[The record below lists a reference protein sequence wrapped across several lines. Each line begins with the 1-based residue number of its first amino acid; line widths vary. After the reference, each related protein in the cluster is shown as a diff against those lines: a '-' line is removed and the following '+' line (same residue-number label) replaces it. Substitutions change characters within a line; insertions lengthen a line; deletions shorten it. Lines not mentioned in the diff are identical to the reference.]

1 MKQKILS
8 LILVAV
14 FVALATLGCGKK
26 TSKTDSTPE
35 SDSPSI
41 DYTTEAELEA
51 VETTVSENGE
61 VFTVVKET
69 DENGEVVTD
78 ENGMD
83 VVITEPVTD
92 SDGNSVT
99 VADKETSKETS
110 KEETTASETKPVETT
125 KSETKPVETTA
136 SETKPVETTAEETKP
151 VPKPVTLSSISAS
164 VSGTYNVG
172 DTVPKS
178 NVTVTAKYSDG
189 SSKSV
194 SDWSANTLKLT
205 GTSNTLTISYG
216 GKTTTVTVKANEVSK
231 IPSNW
236 KIVDWASNDWDGNP
250 TTFKMYSNGVYL
262 FDFADNSELSLNNGK
277 DCPSKFNAMTENGLY
292 IVDYLGSDTKVSVPG
307 SIDGYPVT
315 NLVKTFSKD
324 ENVTEVT
331 IPASV
336 SSLHATFSKAKNLTK
351 VTISAGSKLTQDVSF
366 ASDAIF
372 ETGAPLGADNFNLLV
387 YCEKAVAKAIESW
400 GHVGIIVY
408 SLDGKTVYYDRS

>member
-1 MKQKILS
+1 MKKKILS

-51 VETTVSENGE
+51 VETTVSANGE
-61 VFTVVKET
+61 VFTVIKET

-125 KSETKPVETTA
+125 KSETNPVETTA

-194 SDWSANTLKLT
+194 SNWSANTLKLT

-236 KIVDWASNDWDGNP
+236 TITTWSDGEDDY
-250 TTFKMYSNGVYL
+250 KVYSNGVYL
-262 FDFADNSELSLNNGK
+262 FDFVDNSLSNDFWGK
-277 DCPSKFNAMTENGLY
+277 DCMTRKGVTSGIYLIDY
-292 IVDYLGSDTKVSVPG
+292 IGSDSRVSIPA
-307 SIDGYPVT
+307 SIDGYSVT
-315 NLVKTFSKD
+315 GLCYTFYED
-324 ENVTEVT
+324 ENVTEITV
-331 IPASV
+331 PSSV
-336 SSLHATFSKAKNLTK
+336 MTLQDAFWGAKNLVK
-351 VTISAGSKLTQDVSF
+351 VTISAGSKLTGDGAF
-366 ASDAIF
+366 ASDSIF
-372 ETGAPLGADNFNLLV
+372 KTGSHNANNPLPI
-387 YCEKAVAKAIESW
+387 YCEKAVADALASW
-400 GHVGIIVY
+400 GHVSVKVM
-408 SLDGKTVYYDRS
+408 SLDGKTVYYQS

>member
-14 FVALATLGCGKK
+14 FVALAAFGCGKK
-26 TSKTDSTPE
+26 TSKTDSTPD
-35 SDSPSI
+35 SDSSSVE
-41 DYTTEAELEA
+41 YTTEAELEA
-51 VETTVSENGE
+51 VETTVSEDGE
-61 VFTVVKET
+61 VFTVIKET

-78 ENGMD
+78 ENGKE
-83 VVITEPVTD
+83 VVITEPITD

-99 VADKETSKETS
+99 VPDKETTKET
-110 KEETTASETKPVETT
+110 KPAETTASETKSVENTASETKPVETT
-125 KSETKPVETTA
+125 AV
-136 SETKPVETTAEETKP
+136 ETKPVETTAEETKP

-236 KIVDWASNDWDGNP
+236 KITTWSDGEDDY
-250 TTFKMYSNGVYL
+250 KVYSNGVYL
-262 FDFADNSELSLNNGK
+262 FDFAEGCLDSNKAWQEVANRHGASS
-277 DCPSKFNAMTENGLY
+277 GLY
-292 IVDYLGSDTKVSVPG
+292 LLKYIGSDSKVSVPS

-315 NLVKTFSKD
+315 CLAMTFCNNT
-324 ENVTEVT
+324 NVTEIT

-336 SSLHATFSKAKNLTK
+336 VGLHGTFKNAKNLVK
-351 VTISAGSKLTQDVSF
+351 VTISAGSKLTGDGAF
-366 ASDAIF
+366 ASNTIF
-372 ETGAPLGADNFNLLV
+372 MTKAPLGADNFTLLI
-387 YCEKAVAKAIESW
+387 YCEKAVADAIESW
-400 GHVGIIVY
+400 GHVGIKIY
-408 SLDGKTVYYDRS
+408 SLDGKTVYYDHS

>member
-1 MKQKILS
+1 MKKKILS

-35 SDSPSI
+35 SDSSSI

-61 VFTVVKET
+61 VFTVIKET

-83 VVITEPVTD
+83 VVITELVTD

-99 VADKETSKETS
+99 VPDKETTKET
-110 KEETTASETKPVETT
+110 KPAETTASETKPVETT
-125 KSETKPVETTA
+125 KETKPVETTA
-136 SETKPVETTAEETKP
+136 VETKPVETTAVETKP
-151 VPKPVTLSSISAS
+151 VPKPVTLSSISAK

-172 DTVPKS
+172 DTIPKS

-236 KIVDWASNDWDGNP
+236 KIVDWYTDSDDGISY
-250 TTFKMYSNGVYL
+250 KAYSNGEWL
-262 FDFADNSELSLNNGK
+262 FDFADSCVSEDSWWKDTMNNHGVTSGIYLAK
-277 DCPSKFNAMTENGLY
+277 
-292 IVDYLGSDTKVSVPG
+292 YLGSDTKVTVPS
-307 SIDGYPVT
+307 SIDGYPIT
-315 NLVKTFSKD
+315 GLCRTFYKNTTVK
-324 ENVTEVT
+324 EVVV
-331 IPASV
+331 PSSV
-336 SSLHATFSKAKNLTK
+336 VAMVATFSKAENLEK
-351 VTISAGSKLTQDVSF
+351 VTISAGSKLTGDGAF
-366 ASDAIF
+366 ASAIIF
-372 ETGAPLGADNFNLLV
+372 KTGSHNANNPLPI
-387 YCEKAVAKAIESW
+387 YCEKTVADALASW
-400 GHVGIIVY
+400 GHVSVKVM
-408 SLDGKTVYYDRS
+408 SLDGKTVYYQS